1 MIRILLSFAML
12 TGVSA
17 CATTQMA
24 SVQPLDGVISGQC
37 HVDTVRGAVGLS
49 AGGNTVER
57 ARVDSDSNHVRVIGG
72 HGQAAAVGESG
83 GDRLTIETG
92 RSNRITAIY
101 CG

>member
-1 MIRILLSFAML
+1 MIRILLSFTML
-12 TGVSA
+12 TGLSA

-57 ARVDSDSNHVRVIGG
+57 ARVDSDSNHVRVIGAR
-72 HGQAAAVGESG
+72 GQAAAAVESG